1 MHSDVRVAA
10 FLQALAIVGIC
21 GGIAAFVVGVN
32 PFVTTHFATRPRH
45 PDDLISLR
53 STADTELT
61 YTRHDNDT
69 PMQRTLR
76 RHVPL
81 ITTLLTVV
89 SLVVVIAAV
98 RQLVP
103 EVVLPPLPDS
113 VLHGIPHANAAISA
127 LAIGTI
133 GYGWRSIRDG
143 KIERHRQAMGA
154 SFLLF
159 LAFLGLYLL
168 RVAIEGPTTF
178 DGPEALKLWVYYPVL
193 GIHMLFAI
201 VCLPLVYYVLL
212 LAATHAPS
220 ELGGTAHPR
229 VGRVAASLWLVTF
242 ALGIVVYL
250 LLYVLPV

>member
-1 MHSDVRVAA
+1 
-10 FLQALAIVGIC
+10 
-21 GGIAAFVVGVN
+21 
-32 PFVTTHFATRPRH
+32 
-45 PDDLISLR
+45 
-53 STADTELT
+53 
-61 YTRHDNDT
+61 
-69 PMQRTLR
+69 MQRTFR

-103 EVVLPPLPDS
+103 EAVLPPLPDG
-113 VLHGIPHANAAISA
+113 VLHAIPHANAAISA

-133 GYGWRSIRDG
+133 VYGWRSIRDG
-143 KIERHRQAMGA
+143 RIERHRRAMGA

-193 GIHMLFAI
+193 GIHILLAI

-212 LAATHAPS
+212 LAATHEPS
-220 ELGGTAHPR
+220 ELGETAHPR
-229 VGRVAASLWLVTF
+229 VGRVAAGLWLISF

-250 LLYVLPV
+250 LLYVLPI